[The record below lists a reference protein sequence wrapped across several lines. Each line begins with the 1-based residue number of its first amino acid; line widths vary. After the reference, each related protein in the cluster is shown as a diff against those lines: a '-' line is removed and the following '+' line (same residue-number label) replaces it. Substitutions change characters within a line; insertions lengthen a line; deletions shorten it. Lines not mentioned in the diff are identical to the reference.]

1 MPKSL
6 LAVVRGVGQARA
18 QQAVEV
24 ALLGRTQG
32 GRGEQQAGEEQTGQ
46 AHGGGYLMLSRP
58 FIAAMVRTPAPL
70 GITT

>member
-1 MPKSL
+1 MVST
-6 LAVVRGVGQARA
+6 LASAK
-18 QQAVEV
+18 AVEV
-24 ALLGRTQG
+24 ALLGRAQG